1 MSDEA
6 MSRASPPP
14 PPKHVASDAMHSD
27 SSKCTDL
34 EEARSPDASSNDA
47 PVDDEGNEDPHLV
60 TWRGPDDPENPKNWP
75 KGLKWK
81 NTWAV
86 SLFVFISPV
95 SSAMIAPAL
104 QDLGES
110 LGMHSDIEVYLS
122 LAIFIL
128 AYAVGPIF
136 FGPASELYGRMRLLQ
151 LSNVWYLA
159 WNMGCGFA
167 TTKSQFF
174 AFRFL
179 AGIGGSAP
187 LAIGGGA
194 IR

>member
-1 MSDEA
+1 MSDEP
-6 MSRASPPP
+6 MSRASPM
-14 PPKHVASDAMHSD
+14 PKHAVSDAMHSGRN
-27 SSKCTDL
+27 KGTDP
-34 EEARSPDASSNDA
+34 EEARSPSASPNDA
-47 PVDDEGNEDPHLV
+47 PVGNEGSKGPDLV
-60 TWRGPDDPENPKNWP
+60 TWRGADDPENPQNWP

-95 SSAMIAPAL
+95 SSAMITPAL
-104 QDLGES
+104 KDLGES

-136 FGPASELYGRMRLLQ
+136 FGPASGLYGRMRLLQ
-151 LSNVWYLA
+151 VSNMWYMA
-159 WNMGCGFA
+159 WNLGCGFA

-174 AFRFL
+174 VFRFL